1 MSGQVDESKG
11 GDNVDKLQSI
21 SIADY
26 EPVKIREC
34 VSLRGQDLAIS
45 GWVHRLR
52 RQGKTL
58 IFLTLRDG
66 SGFLQCVLAG
76 KNLCQT
82 PEALALQTEA
92 SVTLYGKLKELPPGK
107 TAPGGHELAVTC
119 WKLLCNAPP
128 GGIDN
133 VLNVES
139 SIAVQLDQR
148 HLMLRGEKLSKIM
161 KFRSIIMQAF
171 RDHYHHKGYYEVTPP
186 TLVQTQCE
194 GGSTLFSFKYFDEIV
209 SSSTKN

>member
-1 MSGQVDESKG
+1 MSGNEENVKPDNGKG
-11 GDNVDKLQSI
+11 GDGDKSDSTI
-21 SIADY
+21 SFK
-26 EPVKIREC
+26 PVKIREC
-34 VSLRGQDLAIS
+34 AKLRGEHLAIS

-58 IFLTLRDG
+58 IFITLRDG
-66 SGFLQCVLAG
+66 TSFLQCVLAG

-82 PEALALQTEA
+82 PEALQLQTEA
-92 SVTLYGKLKELPPGK
+92 SVTFYGKLQELPPGK
-107 TAPGGHELAVTC
+107 TAPGGHELSVKR
-119 WKLLCNAPP
+119 WDLICNAPP

-139 SIAVQLDQR
+139 SVAVQLDQR
-148 HLMLRGEKLSKIM
+148 HLMLRGEKLSKFM
-161 KFRSIIMQAF
+161 KFRSALMQAF
-171 RDHYHHKGYYEVTPP
+171 RDHYQSKGYFEVTPP

-209 SSSTKN
+209 SN